1 MVANRTDDTPGII
14 GATEL
19 VDFAG
24 DNVSLSGQV
33 DYPDTAYPPE
43 GYPLIFVIQ
52 HGTSTS
58 RADYAHV
65 TTSGKSI
72 GVAVFR
78 WDKRGT
84 GHSGN
89 GSSGSIE
96 GDTLKAYEYALKL
109 PGIDRSRVVIFAQ
122 SEGTLI
128 LGQEYQRF
136 SAIQKPLGII
146 LAGNMLD
153 EKAIVSIDT
162 PAHIV
167 VSKNDWNDWR
177 TYAEKA
183 ADVHADKYGF
193 QSSFYVATNT
203 NRMLMYSSGTTFHKG
218 AETSIKHWL
227 KHTCQIS

>member
-14 GATEL
+14 GATEM

-24 DNVSLSGQV
+24 DSVCLSGQI
-33 DYPDTAYPPE
+33 DYPETSRPPN
-43 GYPLIFVIQ
+43 GYPLIFIIQ

-58 RADYAHV
+58 RADYAHI
-65 TTSGKSI
+65 TSTGMSI
-72 GVAVFR
+72 GAAVFR

-89 GSSGSIE
+89 GSNGSIE
-96 GDTLKAYEYALKL
+96 VDTLKAYAFAAKL
-109 PGIDRSRVVIFAQ
+109 PGIDRSRIIIFAQ

-128 LGQEYQRF
+128 LGQEYQQF
-136 SAIQKPLGII
+136 SSVQQAAGVI

-153 EKAIVSIDT
+153 EKAIIAIDV
-162 PAHIV
+162 PVHIV

-183 ADVHADKYGF
+183 SDAHAEKYGYE
-193 QSSFYVATNT
+193 SSFYVATNT

-218 AETSIKHWL
+218 TETSIKHWL
-227 KHTCQIS
+227 KHICQI